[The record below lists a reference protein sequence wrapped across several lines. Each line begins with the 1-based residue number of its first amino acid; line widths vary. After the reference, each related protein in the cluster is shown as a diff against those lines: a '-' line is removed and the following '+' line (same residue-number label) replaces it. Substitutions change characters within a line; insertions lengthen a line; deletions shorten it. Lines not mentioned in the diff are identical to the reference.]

1 VLNLISKDTKILRN
15 SNVYGIWKANGQIFV
30 NRRNATIEASKNKSE
45 IEWVWYHKTWKH
57 FDTNLL
63 GKVSLKKLYKERAQQ
78 LRDTYDYLILS
89 YSGGADSHNVLM
101 SFLDNNIKID
111 QLFIHMPFKVINSSK
126 HEANTTDKT
135 AKNLMSEWDYVI
147 SPTLK
152 KLAVSHPDIKIEL
165 SDWTDNLDEN
175 MFKKDFSPITLDVWG
190 VGNLAR
196 NINYSKLGQEQLDK
210 GKKVC
215 TIFGADKPNVG
226 IKDDKVYMFFVD
238 RPFLLMAYSTG
249 TPEAFYKTPNLP
261 HLAYE
266 MAYQIYLYYKFNP
279 NMRNFL
285 WTEDTTLDKD
295 MILATNNNIAKEV
308 CYAHTWDFSKFQA
321 DKPLQLGI
329 GKDRDW
335 FVYGLPEFERV
346 VDAWQYH
353 YDGYFDGIDNHYLGV
368 DNQFNKIRTVGYFL
382 GDI

>member
-1 VLNLISKDTKILRN
+1 MMHYLNKAPLLRN
-15 SNVYGIWKANGQIFV
+15 SNVCGIWKTNDKLFV
-30 NRRNATIEASKNKSE
+30 NRRNAIIEASKNKSE

-63 GKVSLKKLYKERAQQ
+63 GKVSLKQLYKERAQQ

-126 HEANTTDKT
+126 HESNTADKT

-165 SDWTDNLDEN
+165 SDWTDNLNED
-175 MFKKDFSPITLDVWG
+175 MFKKDFSPFALDVWG
-190 VGNLAR
+190 IGNLAR
-196 NINYSKLGQEQLDK
+196 NTNRSKLGQEQLDK
-210 GKKVC
+210 GKTVC

-226 IKDDKVYMFFVD
+226 TQNGKAYMFFVD
-238 RPFLLMAYSTG
+238 RPFLLMSYNTG
-249 TPEAFYKTPNLP
+249 TPEAFYNTPNFPILS
-261 HLAYE
+261 YE
-266 MAYQIYLYYKFNP
+266 MAYQVYLYYKLNLE
-279 NMRNFL
+279 MKEFL
-285 WTEDTTLDKD
+285 WTEN
-295 MILATNNNIAKEV
+295 TNQDIDVVLSINNDIAKKV
-308 CYAHTWDFSKFQA
+308 CYGHTWDFAKFQA

-335 FVYGLPEFERV
+335 YVYELPEFERV
-346 VDAWQYH
+346 VDAWRYH
-353 YDGYFDGIDNHYLGV
+353 YDGYFDGIDNNYLGV
-368 DNQFNKIRTVGYFL
+368 DNQFNKIKTVGYLL